1 MTVLLIVSMPPP
13 ITGQATAARLLA
25 DELKRREIPVQIF
38 DTASPVQSGGLGAA
52 ARTIRRT
59 LGLARALW
67 RAPHVDPLVYIQL
80 GQGRSSILRDIP
92 LLLVAARR
100 GWRVIGHL
108 HGGGWRQGLDRVP
121 APFRQWYLS
130 LLGRA
135 EAIVVLT
142 PRLETMF
149 DGLGLADQLVVIGNG
164 VERHIADA
172 AADQPA
178 RWSASPT
185 VLFLGNLM
193 PEKGFETVL
202 AAARLA
208 SERQLDLHFVLAGG
222 SDAPVVSAS
231 WPANAMYA
239 GLVDGVAKEELL
251 AGSQALVLPTSYWVE
266 GEPISILEAM
276 HFGLPV
282 ISCDRGGIAD
292 VIGPDNGAI
301 IEADDPEALLEAIVT
316 NTADCERWQ
325 RVSDANR
332 RQARTK
338 HSLDTHLA
346 AMINLFG
353 LEG

>member
-1 MTVLLIVSMPPP
+1 MTVLAIVSMPPP
-13 ITGQATAARLLA
+13 ITGQATAARLLV
-25 DELKRREIPVQIF
+25 DELERREIPVQIF
-38 DTASPVQSGGLGAA
+38 DTASPIESGGFGTAV
-52 ARTIRRT
+52 RTITRT

-67 RAPHVDPLVYIQL
+67 RAPNDDPLVYIQL
-80 GQGRSSILRDIP
+80 GQGSSSILRDIP
-92 LLLVAARR
+92 MLLVAARR

-121 APFRQWYLS
+121 APFRKWYLS

-142 PRLETMF
+142 PRLEAMF
-149 DGLGLADQLVVIGNG
+149 DGLGLADRLVVIGNG
-164 VERHIADA
+164 VERHIAEA
-172 AADQPA
+172 AVEQPA
-178 RWSASPT
+178 RWSSSPT

-193 PEKGFETVL
+193 PEKGFQTVV

-208 SERQLDLHFVLAGG
+208 AERQVDLRFILAGG
-222 SDAPVVSAS
+222 SDTPVATAA
-231 WPANAMYA
+231 WPTNTSYA
-239 GLVDGVAKEELL
+239 GLVGGAAKEELL
-251 AGSQALVLPTSYWVE
+251 AGAQVLVLPTSYWVE

-301 IEADDPEALLEAIVT
+301 IEADDPDALLEAIVALT
-316 NTADCERWQ
+316 EDRDRWQ

-332 RQARTK
+332 RQARVE
-338 HSLDTHLA
+338 HSLDTHLTA
-346 AMINLFG
+346 KIDLFG
-353 LEG
+353 LDG